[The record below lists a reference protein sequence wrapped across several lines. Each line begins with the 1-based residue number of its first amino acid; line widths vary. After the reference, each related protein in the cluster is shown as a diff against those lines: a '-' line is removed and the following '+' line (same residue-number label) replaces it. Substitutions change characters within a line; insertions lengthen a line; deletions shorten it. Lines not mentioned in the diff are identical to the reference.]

1 MMGAFWALSTPL
13 VVAAVIWEG
22 RNIALQRQRPLNHAG
37 ICLAAAVGIFLP
49 ALVARSSA
57 QLFGFEIPFLVSALA
72 KVEVFLA
79 GGWYLLAWLWPRSLF
94 RFASA

>member
-1 MMGAFWALSTPL
+1 MTDVFWAVSTPL
-13 VVAAVIWEG
+13 IVAAVIWEG
-22 RNIALQRQRPLNHAG
+22 RTIAVQRRRPLNRAG
-37 ICLAAAVGIFLP
+37 ICLAAATGILLP
-49 ALVARSSA
+49 TLVARSGG
-57 QLFGFEIPFLVSALA
+57 QLFGFEIPFAVSALA